1 MVDNIGDG
9 RRPLL
14 EVLGD
19 RVTYTEQIEGYVAAY
34 PQTTQVR
41 LSETCGVVALPAFPH
56 VVVHVW
62 AEDYCELE
70 DVNGA
75 DIARFRLVG

>member
-1 MVDNIGDG
+1 M
-9 RRPLL
+9 
-14 EVLGD
+14 
-19 RVTYTEQIEGYVAAY
+19 TYTEQIEGYVAAY
-34 PQTTQVR
+34 PETETAR
-41 LSETCGVVALPAFPH
+41 LPESCGVVALHAFPH

-62 AEDYCELE
+62 AEEFCELE

>member
-1 MVDNIGDG
+1 M
-9 RRPLL
+9 
-14 EVLGD
+14 
-19 RVTYTEQIEGYVAAY
+19 TYIDQIEGYVAAY
-34 PQTTQVR
+34 PDTAQAQLPDWCDVTT
-41 LSETCGVVALPAFPH
+41 LPAFPH

>member
-1 MVDNIGDG
+1 M
-9 RRPLL
+9 
-14 EVLGD
+14 
-19 RVTYTEQIEGYVAAY
+19 TYTEQIEQYVAAY
-34 PQTTQVR
+34 PLTEVA
-41 LSETCGVVALPAFPH
+41 SVPSWCGVAALPAYPH
-56 VVVHVW
+56 VVVQPW